1 MYELYQ
7 NLVKIR
13 AQLYERNSVE
23 LQFKEANGAL
33 KIEQPPEN
41 TARSNI

>member
-13 AQLYERNSVE
+13 AQINARNSVE

-33 KIEQPPEN
+33 KIEQPPRN
-41 TARSNI
+41 TARPNI